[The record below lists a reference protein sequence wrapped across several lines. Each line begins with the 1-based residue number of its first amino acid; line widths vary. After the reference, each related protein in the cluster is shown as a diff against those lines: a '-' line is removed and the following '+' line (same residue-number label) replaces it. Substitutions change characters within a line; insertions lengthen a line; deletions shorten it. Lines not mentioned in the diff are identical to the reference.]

1 MIAEETLALARN
13 LLHEVEQGDHEQAEI
28 YLDELSRVKQTELFR
43 EVGKLTRDLHEALN
57 HFRMDTRLADFAVQ
71 EIPDA
76 KERLNYVI
84 IMTEQ
89 SANKTLGAV
98 ESALPVSEQLRDR
111 SFALTEDWHRF
122 RRRDMSAQEFR
133 EFCRELDMFFPEVS
147 DGARTL
153 NGFLSEVLMAQD
165 FQDLTGQIIRR
176 VITLVQDLEASL
188 VDLVRLSGPVMM
200 TKSES
205 GPKAGKV
212 VALAGPMVPGVDHG
226 DSVQGQDE
234 VDELLSSLGF

>member
-1 MIAEETLALARN
+1 MITDETLALARN
-13 LLHEVEQGDHEQAEI
+13 LLREVEQGNHEQADI

-43 EVGKLTRDLHEALN
+43 EVGKLTRDLHDALN

-84 IMTEQ
+84 TMTEQ

-111 SFALTEDWHRF
+111 SFALIEDWRRF
-122 RRRDMSAQEFR
+122 RRRDMSVQDFR
-133 EFCRELDMFFPEVS
+133 EFCRELDIFFVEVS
-147 DGARTL
+147 DGAKTL

-176 VITLVQDLEASL
+176 VITLVQDLELSL
-188 VDLVRLSGPVMM
+188 VDLIRLSGPVVMA
-200 TKSES
+200 KPES
-205 GPKAGKV
+205 RATTGTIVP
-212 VALAGPMVPGVDHG
+212 LAGPIVPGVDHG

-234 VDELLSSLGF
+234 VDALLSSLGF

>member
-1 MIAEETLALARN
+1 MIAEETLTLARN
-13 LLHEVEQGDHEQAEI
+13 FVHEMGQGNREQAEML
-28 YLDELSRVKQTELFR
+28 LDELSRVKQTDLFR

-71 EIPDA
+71 DIPDA

-84 IMTEQ
+84 AMTEQ

-98 ESALPVSEQLRDR
+98 ESALPLSEQLRDH
-111 SFALTEDWHRF
+111 SVVLTEQWLKF
-122 RRRDMSAQEFR
+122 RSREMSVQEFR
-133 EFCRELDMFFPEVS
+133 DFCRVLDRFFLEVS

-153 NGFLSEVLMAQD
+153 NGYLSEVLMAQD

-176 VITLVQDLEASL
+176 VITLVQDLEVSL
-188 VDLVRLSGPVMM
+188 VDLIRLSGPAAIKREVGD
-200 TKSES
+200 KS
-205 GPKAGKV
+205 GKV
-212 VALAGPMVPGVDHG
+212 VALAGPVVPGVDHG

-234 VDELLSSLGF
+234 VDALLSSLGF

>member
-1 MIAEETLALARN
+1 MIADETLALVRN
-13 LLHEVEQGDHEQAEI
+13 LLREAEQGNHEKAEI
-28 YLDELSRVKQTELFR
+28 YLDELSRVKQTELFK

-84 IMTEQ
+84 TMTEQ
-89 SANKTLGAV
+89 SANKTLNAV
-98 ESALPVSEQLRDR
+98 EAALPVSEQLRDR
-111 SFALTEDWHRF
+111 SFALIEDWRRF
-122 RRRDMSAQEFR
+122 RRRDMSAQNFR
-133 EFCRELDMFFPEVS
+133 EFCRELDIFFVEVS
-147 DGARTL
+147 DGTKTL

-176 VITLVQDLEASL
+176 VITLVQDLELSL
-188 VDLVRLSGPVMM
+188 VDLIRLSGPAVNAN
-200 TKSES
+200 SES

-212 VALAGPMVPGVDHG
+212 VALAGPIVPGVDHG

-234 VDELLSSLGF
+234 VDSLLSSLGF

>member
-1 MIAEETLALARN
+1 MIADETLALVRD
-13 LLHEVEQGDHEQAEI
+13 LLREAEQGNHEQAEI

-43 EVGKLTRDLHEALN
+43 EVGKLTRDLHDALN

-84 IMTEQ
+84 TMTEQ

-111 SFALTEDWHRF
+111 SFALIEDWRRF
-122 RRRDMSAQEFR
+122 RRRDMSAQHFR
-133 EFCRELDMFFPEVS
+133 EFCRELDIFFVEVS
-147 DGARTL
+147 DGAKTL

-176 VITLVQDLEASL
+176 VITLVQDLELSL
-188 VDLVRLSGPVMM
+188 VDLIRLSGPVV
-200 TKSES
+200 KASSES

-212 VALAGPMVPGVDHG
+212 VALAGPIVPGVDHG

-234 VDELLSSLGF
+234 VDSLLSSLGF